1 MSKSVILGI
10 SAFYHDAA
18 AALLVDGRLVAAAQE
33 ERFSR
38 KKHDPDIPL
47 RAIGYCLDRAG
58 IAIDQVECV
67 AYYEDPYKKL
77 GRNIWL
83 GLPDLPMS
91 TPRAMYRLNPFLPEQ
106 SIRERLGFEKEI
118 RCYDHHLSHASSAY
132 HYSGFDS
139 SAVLVADGVGEWQTL
154 SLYEA
159 SGTKIELLGAVD
171 FPHSIG
177 LLYSA
182 ITAYLGF
189 EVNDGEYKVMGLA
202 PYGRETYVS
211 HIRRLITRSRGGEFE
226 LDMSYFAFLR
236 EERMYSEKLV
246 ELLGRPPREKE
257 AALEDFH
264 RDIAK
269 SLQVVLEELLI
280 EKAVYLH
287 ELCPRENLCL
297 AGGVALNCVAN
308 ARIRRD
314 GPFENLFVQPAS
326 SDAGGALGAAALAY
340 VDLHGRRLR
349 DMPLGHVFLGP
360 SFTDREIRALFSS
373 WSVSCENYGSDSD
386 ALVAATAR
394 RLADGQIVGWLQG
407 AMEFGPRALGNRSIL
422 ADPRR
427 PDMRDRINAS
437 VKMREA
443 FRPFAPAV
451 MWEKV
456 GDHFDIDHE
465 SPYMLETCR
474 VISELD
480 LPAITHVDGSARI
493 QTVRRAQNPRFH
505 SLIEAFDALT
515 GCPIILNTSFNMR
528 GEPIVCTPL
537 EALLCF
543 IRSDL
548 DCLVL
553 GSLLLDKKSVPK
565 RWLEWFENTYPERIE
580 GVSNTVYTFL

>member
-1 MSKSVILGI
+1 MSKGVILGI
-10 SAFYHDAA
+10 SAFYHDSA

-47 RAIGYCLDRAG
+47 SAIGYCLDRANVT
-58 IAIDQVECV
+58 IDEVECV

-83 GLPDLPMS
+83 GLPDLPIA
-91 TPRAMYRLNPFLPEQ
+91 TPKSIYRLNPYLPEQ

-118 RCYDHHLSHASSAY
+118 RCYDHHLSHAASAY

-139 SAVLVADGVGEWQTL
+139 AAILVADGVGEWQTL
-154 SLYEA
+154 SFYKAEGA
-159 SGTKIELLGAVD
+159 TIEILGDVE

-177 LLYSA
+177 LFYSA

-202 PYGRETYVS
+202 PYGSDKYVS
-211 HIRRLITRSRGGEFE
+211 HIRKLVSRSGGGEFE
-226 LDMSYFAFLR
+226 LDLSYFAFLR
-236 EERMYSEKLV
+236 EEKMYSEKLI
-246 ELLGRPPREKE
+246 ELFGRPPRRKE
-257 AALEDFH
+257 SELEDFH
-264 RDIAK
+264 CDVAR
-269 SLQVVLEELLI
+269 SLQIVLEEILL
-280 EKAVYLH
+280 EKASHLH
-287 ELCPRENLCL
+287 GLYPSENLCM

-314 GPFENLFVQPAS
+314 GPFEKLFVQPAS

-340 VDLHGRRLR
+340 ADLHGGGLSGV
-349 DMPLGHVFLGP
+349 PLDHVYLGP
-360 SFTDREIRALFSS
+360 SFTDREIGALFSS
-373 WSVSCENYGSDSD
+373 WNVPLENHTANVDRLIQS
-386 ALVAATAR
+386 TAR
-394 RLADGQIVGWLQG
+394 RLADGQVVGWFQG

-427 PDMRDRINAS
+427 PEMRDRINAS

-443 FRPFAPAV
+443 FRPFAPATI
-451 MWEKV
+451 WEKTRE
-456 GDHFDIDHE
+456 HFDLDHE
-465 SPYMLETCR
+465 SPYMLETCG
-474 VISELD
+474 VVSALD

-493 QTVRRAQNPRFH
+493 QTVRATQNPRFH
-505 SLIEAFDALT
+505 ALIDAFGALT
-515 GCPIILNTSFNMR
+515 GCPILLNTSFNMR
-528 GEPIVCTPL
+528 GEPVVCTPL

-553 GSLLLDKKSVPK
+553 GSFLLDKTAVPK
-565 RWLEWFENTYPERIE
+565 RWSEWFANTRPERFE